1 MMKKLHIA
9 TSPHVRDSISTQK
22 VMLLVIAALLPSA
35 VAAVVHFGWRALL
48 LMVFCV
54 VVSVAC
60 EGVCR
65 QIMKREQTIKDGSAA
80 LTGLLL
86 AMNLPV
92 TLPLWEAALGCFIA
106 IVIVKQLFGGLGQ
119 NFANPA
125 ITARVVLMVSLAPD
139 MTHWILP
146 KTAAGNAF
154 SYDAVSSATP
164 LVSGNASIQDLF
176 WGSTGGCLGETCAA
190 AILFGGLFLVFMGII
205 SPVTPLAYLG
215 TVAAATYIA
224 TVSVNEMFYQ
234 LMAGGLL
241 LGAFFMA
248 TDYVTTP
255 ITAKGKLIFGI
266 GCGLLT
272 FLIRFYG
279 SFPEGVSLAILLMN
293 ILTPY
298 IDKFTMTRPF
308 GAVSKK
314 KEAK

>member
-1 MMKKLHIA
+1 MKRLKIT
-9 TSPHVRDSISTQK
+9 TSPHIRDDMSTQK
-22 VMLLVIAALLPSA
+22 IMLLVIAALMP
-35 VAAVVHFGWRALL
+35 AAIAGVIHFGWRALL

-54 VVSVAC
+54 LFSMAC
-60 EGVCR
+60 EAICR
-65 QIMKREQTIKDGSAA
+65 ILMKREQTVSDGSAA

-92 TLPLWEAALGCFIA
+92 TLPLWQAAVGCFVA

-125 ITARVVLMVSLAPD
+125 ITARVVLMVSVSSD
-139 MTHWILP
+139 MTHWIAP
-146 KTAAGNAF
+146 RTAAGEAF
-154 SYDAVSSATP
+154 AYDAVTTATP
-164 LVSGNASIQDLF
+164 LVSGTASMQDLF

-190 AILFGGLFLVFMGII
+190 ALFFGGIFLIFMGLI
-205 SPVTPLAYLG
+205 SPVTPLSYLG
-215 TVAAATYIA
+215 TVAVCSLIASGGDTY
-224 TVSVNEMFYQ
+224 EMTYQ
-234 LMAGGLL
+234 LLSGGLL

-248 TDYVTTP
+248 TDYVTSPMTDR
-255 ITAKGKLIFGI
+255 GKLIFGI

-272 FLIRFYG
+272 FLIRTFG

-298 IDKFTMTRPF
+298 IDQLTMTKPF
-308 GAVSKK
+308 GAVRQK

>member
-1 MMKKLHIA
+1 MKMLHIA
-9 TSPHVRDSISTQK
+9 TSPHIRDDISTQK
-22 VMLLVIAALLPSA
+22 IMLLVIGALLPAA
-35 VAAVVHFGWRALL
+35 VAGTIHFGWRALL
-48 LMVFCV
+48 LMVFCTAF
-54 VVSVAC
+54 SMAC
-60 EGVCR
+60 EGLCR
-65 QIMKREQTIKDGSAA
+65 QAMKREQTIADGSAA

-92 TLPLWEAALGCFIA
+92 TLPLWQAALGCFIA

-125 ITARVVLMVSLAPD
+125 ITARIVLMVSLTPS
-139 MTHWILP
+139 MTNWILP
-146 KTAAGNAF
+146 KTAAGDTF

-164 LVSGNASIQDLF
+164 LVSGTASLNDLF

-190 AILFGGLFLVFMGII
+190 ALLFGGLFLVFLGII
-205 SPVTPLAYLG
+205 SPVTPLAFLG
-215 TVAAATYIA
+215 TVAAAVLIA
-224 TVSVNEMFYQ
+224 TGSVHDMVYQ
-234 LMAGGLL
+234 LLSGGLL

-298 IDKFTMTRPF
+298 IDKLTMPRPF
-308 GAVSKK
+308 GAVSQ

>member
-1 MMKKLHIA
+1 MMKQLHIA
-9 TSPHVRDSISTQK
+9 TSPHIRDEISTQK
-22 VMLLVIAALLPSA
+22 IMILVIAALCPA
-35 VAAVVHFGWRALL
+35 AIAAVIHFGWRALL
-48 LMVFCV
+48 LLVFCTLF
-54 VVSVAC
+54 SMAC
-60 EGVCR
+60 EGLCR
-65 QIMKREQTIKDGSAA
+65 IVMKREQTISDGSAA

-92 TLPLWEAALGCFIA
+92 TLPLWQAALGCFIA

-125 ITARVVLMVSLAPD
+125 ITARIVLMVSLTPD

-146 KTAAGNAF
+146 RTAAGDAF
-154 SYDAVSSATP
+154 AYDAVSSATP
-164 LVSGNASIQDLF
+164 LVSGSATLKELF
-176 WGSTGGCLGETCAA
+176 WGATGGCLGETCAA
-190 AILFGGLFLVFMGII
+190 ALLFGGLFLMFLGII

-215 TVAAATYIA
+215 TLATAVFIA
-224 TVSVNEMFYQ
+224 TGDGNEVLYQ
-234 LMAGGLL
+234 LLSGGLL

-308 GAVSKK
+308 GAAAK
-314 KEAK
+314 KEAT

>member
-1 MMKKLHIA
+1 MKKLHIA
-9 TSPHVRDSISTQK
+9 TSPHIRDELTTQK
-22 VMLLVIAALLPSA
+22 VMILVMAALLP
-35 VAAVVHFGWRALL
+35 AVVASVIHFGWRALL

-54 VVSVAC
+54 VFSTAC
-60 EGVCR
+60 EGLCR
-65 QIMKREQTIKDGSAA
+65 IVMKRKQTISDGSAA

-125 ITARVVLMVSLAPD
+125 ITARIVLMVSLTPD
-139 MTHWILP
+139 MTRWILP
-146 KTAAGNAF
+146 QTAVQNF

-164 LVSGNASIQDLF
+164 LVSGTATITQLF
-176 WGSTGGCLGETCAA
+176 LGTTGGCLGETCAA
-190 AILFGGLFLVFMGII
+190 ALMFGGIFLIFMGII
-205 SPVTPLAYLG
+205 SPATPLAFLG
-215 TVAAATYIA
+215 TVAISTFIA
-224 TVSVNEMFYQ
+224 TGNINDVMYQ
-234 LMAGGLL
+234 LFSGGLM

-255 ITAKGKLIFGI
+255 ITNKGKLIFGI

-279 SFPEGVSLAILLMN
+279 SYPEGVSFAILLMN

-298 IDKFTMTRPF
+298 IDKFTMTNPF
-308 GAVSKK
+308 GAARRT

>member
-9 TSPHVRDSISTQK
+9 TSPHMRDSISTQK

-215 TVAAATYIA
+215 TVAVATFIA
-224 TVSVNEMFYQ
+224 TGSVNEMFYQ

-298 IDKFTMTRPF
+298 IDKFTMTHPF

>member
-1 MMKKLHIA
+1 MKKLHIA
-9 TSPHVRDSISTQK
+9 TSPHMRDSISTQK

-215 TVAAATYIA
+215 TVAVATFIA
-224 TVSVNEMFYQ
+224 TGSVNEMFYQ

-298 IDKFTMTRPF
+298 IDKFTMTHPF

>member
-1 MMKKLHIA
+1 MNKLHIA
-9 TSPHVRDSISTQK
+9 VSPHIRDDISTQK
-22 VMLLVIAALLPSA
+22 IMLLVIGALVPAA
-35 VAAVVHFGWRALL
+35 VAAFIHFGWRALL
-48 LMVFCV
+48 LMVFCTV
-54 VVSVAC
+54 FSMAC
-60 EGVCR
+60 EGICR
-65 QIMKREQTIKDGSAA
+65 QVMKREQTISDGSAA

-92 TLPLWEAALGCFIA
+92 TLPLWQAALGCFIA

-125 ITARVVLMVSLAPD
+125 ITARIVLMVSLTPS
-139 MTHWILP
+139 MTHWIAP
-146 KTAAGNAF
+146 QTAAGNAF

-164 LVSGNASIQDLF
+164 LVSGTASITDLF

-190 AILFGGLFLVFMGII
+190 ALIFGGLFLIFMGII
-205 SPVTPLAYLG
+205 SPVTPLAFLG
-215 TVAAATYIA
+215 TVAISTLIA
-224 TVSVNEMFYQ
+224 TGSTYEMVYH
-234 LMAGGLL
+234 LLSGGLL

-298 IDKFTMTRPF
+298 IDKFTMSRPF

-314 KEAK
+314 EAK